1 MQKINVGVFF
11 GGVSPEHEVSIE
23 SARGVVAK
31 IDKEKFII
39 KQIYID
45 KQGKFLTGDGIIK
58 KIQVGNI
65 DGLKKVDLNE
75 LRQEIAVAFPVLHGA
90 GGEDGSIQGFF
101 QTIKLPFVG
110 AGILA
115 SAVCLDKGVFNQLMV
130 IQGIRKP
137 RFIIIDNKIETIE
150 IKQEKI
156 SSIKKDFKFPVFVK
170 PARTGSSVGVY
181 KVKEPEVLESFIDK
195 AVAFDNK
202 IVVEEAVND
211 CREIEVS
218 VLGNST
224 DDFEV
229 SLPGE
234 VFPGAE
240 FYDYDDKYKN
250 NQAKFDIPAKLS
262 PEKTAEIQ
270 RIALDAYKITNCEG
284 LARVD
289 FLLDKEETV
298 FLNEINTLRVLRR
311 FPCIR
316 NFGRFQG

>member
-1 MQKINVGVFF
+1 
-11 GGVSPEHEVSIE
+11 
-23 SARGVVAK
+23 
-31 IDKEKFII
+31 
-39 KQIYID
+39 
-45 KQGKFLTGDGIIK
+45 
-58 KIQVGNI
+58 
-65 DGLKKVDLNE
+65 
-75 LRQEIAVAFPVLHGA
+75 
-90 GGEDGSIQGFF
+90 
-101 QTIKLPFVG
+101 
-110 AGILA
+110 
-115 SAVCLDKGVFNQLMV
+115 MV

-218 VLGNST
+218 
-224 DDFEV
+224 
-229 SLPGE
+229 LPGE

-298 FLNEINTLRVLRR
+298 FLNEINTLPGFTPISMYPKLWEVTGLSYKEL
-311 FPCIR
+311 ITKLILIAL
-316 NFGRFQG
+316 NKK